1 MDIEEYGTQ
10 VIANFYGKMIDKRGD
25 VMRLSSINEVDVN
38 KAINR
43 VSPLLDVMPK
53 HKRNHSKRVAK
64 TLRKAG
70 VGKIGIYS
78 GLLHDYLER
87 GGNLFELTQHIDEL
101 GLPQQIVNV
110 VLNLSDDEDNAETSP
125 NQPLA
130 HLQQVL
136 NKTTNQDIKNII
148 ILAKLSDRL
157 DNLRKRAR
165 KGKIG
170 KNYLSKSS
178 DLIQWLSDQYT
189 GKNKPFKKLVHMFQK
204 LGLTR

>member
-1 MDIEEYGTQ
+1 
-10 VIANFYGKMIDKRGD
+10 
-25 VMRLSSINEVDVN
+25 MRLNSINEVDVN

-53 HKRNHSKRVAK
+53 HKRKHSKRVAK
-64 TLRKAG
+64 ALHKAG
-70 VGKIGIYS
+70 VGKIGVYS

-87 GGNLFELTQHIDEL
+87 GGSLFELMQHINEL
-101 GLPQQIVNV
+101 GLPQQIVNIV
-110 VLNLSDDEDNAETSP
+110 MSLSDDEDNAEILP

-130 HLQQVL
+130 HLQQTL
-136 NKTTNQDIKNII
+136 GRIEDQDIKNII

-157 DNLRKRAR
+157 DNLKKRAK

-189 GKNKPFKKLVHMFQK
+189 GKKKPFKKLTHMFEK
-204 LGLTR
+204 LGLIR